1 MTLLSPPTFVLHGR
15 SGPSSLWTGPLEG
28 GSWGLS
34 PAEDVNR
41 ENMLKRE
48 ADLVLVGATEHFPC
62 GNLSFFEATTE
73 GDSLEPDLEVRTSER
88 SA

>member
-1 MTLLSPPTFVLHGR
+1 
-15 SGPSSLWTGPLEG
+15 
-28 GSWGLS
+28 
-34 PAEDVNR
+34 
-41 ENMLKRE
+41 MLKRE